1 MRQQTFELLFFSN
14 NNVCISQ
21 YCFQLHRLVSN
32 QFFNLAAFLTKKRQ
46 ITSLGVLYFKELWNL
61 ENLGIA
67 QLDKL
72 SWQAY
77 NLDSTRASWI
87 IV

>member
-1 MRQQTFELLFFSN
+1 MNCWFFQTTRSAYLNIVFNSIESD
-14 NNVCISQ
+14 
-21 YCFQLHRLVSN
+21 